1 MRKIAFAAA
10 ALAAAAAVP
19 AFAQP
24 APNARARALQPVT
37 RAEVQARVQARFARA
52 DANRDGFVTQDE
64 VRAARGAGRDMM
76 PPRREGLQG
85 DREGRRAA
93 IFARLDSNRDG
104 VLSRE
109 E

>member
-1 MRKIAFAAA
+1 MKKIAFAAA

-24 APNARARALQPVT
+24 APDGRARPLQPVT

-52 DANRDGFVTQDE
+52 DANRDGFVTRDE
-64 VRAARGAGRDMM
+64 VRAARGAGRDAMS
-76 PPRREGLQG
+76 PRRESLGA

-93 IFARLDSNRDG
+93 LFARLDANRDG
-104 VLSRE
+104 VL
-109 E
+109 